1 MPSFLRHPA
10 VRYIGGGI
18 IGLLL
23 LAVVAAVLLGSLN
36 SSRSTG
42 FSADYVSNSP
52 QGLFQESV
60 VASRALAPKIAG
72 DYGAPIYPTTPTSGY
87 VPNLED
93 FETTNYNLSGRLRD
107 LSTACDTLTTLKADN
122 RFHFK
127 SLSTNLNSCYAT
139 FYTEEAFVREAI
151 NSLQFSGVTVSRNTQ
166 SVTRHRENIAS
177 QASIIRQQLA
187 SVESTLAEAELAYD
201 DIAVFAREERDVS
214 EYSQAIDA
222 KLRQIDQ
229 LTNRKI
235 SLTSQLDS
243 IAQQAADLEERIGV
257 VEISVNYSRSYTL
270 NPDKTSRA
278 WEQAWETLSDT
289 WINFGIGL
297 TAYFGI
303 FLLYTLQ
310 YGLYL
315 LVLILLARFGWKAVR
330 MIWKL

>member
-10 VRYIGGGI
+10 VKYIGGGI
-18 IGLLL
+18 IGLFI
-23 LAVVAAVLLGSLN
+23 LAIVIAMVFGSLN
-36 SSRSTG
+36 ASRSTG
-42 FSADYVSNSP
+42 FSADYISSP
-52 QGLFQESV
+52 QGLFKESAV
-60 VASRALAPKIAG
+60 TNRAITPEIAG
-72 DYGAPIYPTTPTSGY
+72 DYGAPVYPITPNSGY

-93 FETTNYNLSGRLRD
+93 FETTNYNLSGRLKD
-107 LSTACDTLTTLKADN
+107 FNTACNALTTLKAND

-139 FYTEEAFVREAI
+139 FYTEEAFAGEAI
-151 NSLQFSGVTVSRNTQ
+151 ANLQFNGVTVSRNTQ

-177 QASIIRQQLA
+177 QASIIRQQLV
-187 SVESTLAEAELAYD
+187 SVENTLAEAELAYD
-201 DIAVFAREERDVS
+201 EIAVFAREERDVS

-257 VEISVNYSRSYTL
+257 VEISVNYSRSFTL

-289 WINFGIGL
+289 WTNFGIGL
-297 TAYFGI
+297 TAYFGV
-303 FLLYTLQ
+303 FLLYALQ

-315 LVLILLARFGWKAVR
+315 LVLILLARFGWKVVR